1 MSELDSGG
9 ARHGRQDPAGRG
21 QPGGSEQGSGAV
33 ASISGSTIVLGGG
46 LQVAEVVSRQLEAL
60 LKASN
65 YGGVKLLLEPVQP
78 VDCAEAIGTLPRTL
92 QALAFRLLPKDKAIE
107 VYEYLDGDVQQSLVE
122 RLRSGEVLELV
133 EEMSPDDRVRLF
145 DELPAKVV
153 RRLLMELSPA
163 ERRVTAQLLGYEAE
177 TAGRLMT
184 TEFIDLKEF
193 HSAAQALDI
202 VRRRARDTETVYSL
216 YVTDASRHLTGILSL
231 RDLVMADPEDRIGD
245 VMTREV
251 VNVTT
256 ATDQEEVARVI
267 QRYDFLAVPVVD
279 REERLVGIVTVDDV
293 IDVIQQEATRD
304 LYAAGAVQAGDE
316 DDYFRSN
323 LFTVARRRVVWL
335 LVLLIANAGTAA
347 VIASQ
352 ESVLKRVV
360 MLTAFI
366 PLLIGTGGNVG
377 SQSSTVVIRG
387 LSTQRI
393 QALGTWPA
401 IWREAVAGALLGVLM
416 VLVVVPWARYVSG
429 SWLVAVAAGLSL
441 VAITTLAATAG
452 AALPLLFDRLGLDP
466 ALMSAPFI
474 ATATDVA
481 GVFIYLRTATWLLDS
496 LGMPL

>member
-1 MSELDSGG
+1 V
-9 ARHGRQDPAGRG
+9 Q
-21 QPGGSEQGSGAV
+21 
-33 ASISGSTIVLGGG
+33 
-46 LQVAEVVSRQLEAL
+46 EVDA
-60 LKASN
+60 
-65 YGGVKLLLEPVQP
+65 
-78 VDCAEAIGTLPRTL
+78 AEAIGSLPRTL
-92 QALAFRLLPKDKAIE
+92 QALAFRLLPKDEAIE
-107 VYEYLDGDVQQSLVE
+107 VYEYLDAAVQQTLLE

-153 RRLLMELSPA
+153 RRLLAELSPA

-193 HSAAQALDI
+193 HSAEQALEI
-202 VRRRARDTETVYSL
+202 VRRRARDTETIYSL
-216 YVTDASRHLTGILSL
+216 YVTDGSRHLTGILSL
-231 RDLVMADPEDRIGD
+231 RDLVTAEPQARIGD

-251 VNVTT
+251 VSISTD
-256 ATDQEEVARVI
+256 TDQEEVARAI

-279 REERLVGIVTVDDV
+279 REQRLVGIVTVDDV
-293 IDVIQQEATRD
+293 IDVIEQEATRD

-316 DDYFRSN
+316 DDYFQSN

-335 LVLLIANAGTAA
+335 LVLLLANSGTAA
-347 VIASQ
+347 VIASMDG
-352 ESVLKRVV
+352 VLKQVV
-360 MLTAFI
+360 VLAAFI

-377 SQSSTVVIRG
+377 AQSSTVVIRG

-393 QALGTWPA
+393 QSLGPGLA
-401 IWREAVAGALLGVLM
+401 IAREAVAGALLGLLM
-416 VLVVVPWARYVSG
+416 LIVVVPWAGYVSHG
-429 SWLVAVAAGLSL
+429 NWLVAWAAGLAL

-452 AALPLLFDRLGLDP
+452 AALPLLFDRFGLDP

-481 GVFIYLRTATWLLDS
+481 GVFIYLNIAAALLRW
-496 LGMPL
+496 GGWGG

>member
-1 MSELDSGG
+1 MSETNG
-9 ARHGRQDPAGRG
+9 
-21 QPGGSEQGSGAV
+21 V
-33 ASISGSTIVLGGG
+33 VL
-46 LQVAEVVSRQLEAL
+46 AEVVAQQLEVL
-60 LKASN
+60 LEAGN
-65 YGGVKLLLEPVQP
+65 YDGAKLLLKPVQE
-78 VDCAEAIGTLPRTL
+78 VDAAEAIGSLPRTL
-92 QALAFRLLPKDKAIE
+92 QALAFRLLPKDEAIE
-107 VYEYLDGDVQQSLVE
+107 VYEYLDPAVQQTLLE

-153 RRLLMELSPA
+153 RRLLAQLSPA

-193 HSAAQALDI
+193 HSAAQALEI
-202 VRRRARDTETVYSL
+202 VRRRARDTETIYSL

-231 RDLVMADPEDRIGD
+231 RDLVTAEPEARIGN

-251 VNVTT
+251 VSVSTD
-256 ATDQEEVARVI
+256 TDQEEVARAI

-279 REERLVGIVTVDDV
+279 REQRLVGIVTVDDV
-293 IDVIQQEATRD
+293 IDVIEQEATRD

-316 DDYFRSN
+316 DDYFQSN

-335 LVLLIANAGTAA
+335 LVLLLANSGTAA
-347 VIASQ
+347 VIAAMDG
-352 ESVLKRVV
+352 VLKQVV
-360 MLTAFI
+360 VLAAFI

-377 SQSSTVVIRG
+377 AQSSTVVIRG

-393 QALGTWPA
+393 QSLGPGLA
-401 IWREAVAGALLGVLM
+401 IAREALAGALLGLLM
-416 VLVVVPWARYVSG
+416 MVVVVPWAGYVSHG
-429 SWLVAVAAGLSL
+429 NWVVAWAAGLAL

-452 AALPLLFDRLGLDP
+452 AALPLLFDRIGLDP

-481 GVFIYLRTATWLLDS
+481 GVFIYLNLAAWLLRWS
-496 LGMPL
+496 G

>member
-1 MSELDSGG
+1 MSETNG
-9 ARHGRQDPAGRG
+9 
-21 QPGGSEQGSGAV
+21 V
-33 ASISGSTIVLGGG
+33 VL
-46 LQVAEVVSRQLEAL
+46 AEVVAQQLEAL
-60 LKASN
+60 LEAAN
-65 YGGVKLLLEPVQP
+65 YDGAKLLLKPVQE
-78 VDCAEAIGTLPRTL
+78 VDAAEAIGSLPRTL
-92 QALAFRLLPKDKAIE
+92 QALAFRLLPKDEAIE
-107 VYEYLDGDVQQSLVE
+107 VYEYLDPAVQQTLLE

-153 RRLLMELSPA
+153 RRLLAQLSPA

-193 HSAAQALDI
+193 HSAAQALEI
-202 VRRRARDTETVYSL
+202 VRRRARDTETIYSL

-231 RDLVMADPEDRIGD
+231 RDLVTADPEARIGN

-251 VNVTT
+251 VSVSTD
-256 ATDQEEVARVI
+256 TDQEEVARAI

-279 REERLVGIVTVDDV
+279 REQRLVGIVTVDDV
-293 IDVIQQEATRD
+293 IDVIEQEATRD

-316 DDYFRSN
+316 DDYFQSN

-335 LVLLIANAGTAA
+335 LVLLLANSGTAA
-347 VIASQ
+347 VIAAMDG
-352 ESVLKRVV
+352 VLKQVV
-360 MLTAFI
+360 VLAAFI

-377 SQSSTVVIRG
+377 AQSSTVVIRG

-393 QALGTWPA
+393 QSLGPGLA
-401 IWREAVAGALLGVLM
+401 IAREALAGALLGLLM
-416 VLVVVPWARYVSG
+416 MVVVVPWAGYVSHG
-429 SWLVAVAAGLSL
+429 NWLVAWAAGLAL

-452 AALPLLFDRLGLDP
+452 AALPLLFDRIGLDP

-481 GVFIYLRTATWLLDS
+481 GVFIYLNLAAWLLQWAH
-496 LGMPL
+496 